1 MKIAFIADMHGML
14 DFKVDPCDL
23 LVMAGDICPC
33 RGFPYQACMF
43 QENWLNVELR
53 YWLAD
58 QPIKE
63 CVAIAGNHDWI
74 WDMADTMV
82 PKMNANFHYLCD
94 ESIEYMGLKIYGTP
108 QQKVFNDWA
117 FNREPGVLKRYFD
130 NIPEGLDI
138 LITHTPP
145 YKILDKVDFDNFK
158 GHEGCKILKARIMEM
173 KQPPKINV
181 FGHMHG
187 EYGIE
192 EVDYIPGVKFINC
205 SLVNEAYKLV
215 KKPIYVEL

>member
-1 MKIAFIADMHGML
+1 MRICFIADFHGIL

-23 LVMAGDICPC
+23 LVIAGDICPC
-33 RGFPYQACMF
+33 YGFPYQSCMF
-43 QENWLNVELR
+43 QENWLNVEFR

-63 CVAIAGNHDWI
+63 CFAVAGNHDWI

-117 FNREPGVLKRYFD
+117 FNREPEVLKRYFD

-145 YKILDKVDFDNFK
+145 YKILDKVDFENFK

-173 KQPPKINV
+173 ERPPKVNV
-181 FGHMHG
+181 FGHMHE
-187 EYGIE
+187 EYGVV

-205 SLVNEAYKLV
+205 SLVNEQYKLV
-215 KKPIYVEL
+215 KKPIYLEL

>member
-1 MKIAFIADMHGML
+1 MKVCFIADMHGKL

-23 LVMAGDICPC
+23 LVIAGDICPC

-43 QENWLNVELR
+43 QENWLNVEFR

-58 QPIKE
+58 QPIRE

-74 WDMADTMV
+74 WDVARIMV

-94 ESIEYMGLKIYGTP
+94 EDIEIMGLNIYGTP

-117 FNREPGVLKRYFD
+117 FNREPEVLKRYYD
-130 NIPEGLDI
+130 EIPEGLDI

-145 YKILDKVDFDNFK
+145 YKILDKVDFENFK
-158 GHEGCKILKARIMEM
+158 GHEGCKILKARIREM

-192 EVDYIPGVKFINC
+192 EVEYIPGVKFINC

-215 KKPIYVEL
+215 EKPVYLEM

>member
-1 MKIAFIADMHGML
+1 MKVCFIADMHGKL

-23 LVMAGDICPC
+23 LVIAGDICPGGWDPRMTC
-33 RGFPYQACMF
+33 IS
-43 QENWLNVELR
+43 QEQWLNTEFR
-53 YWLAD
+53 YWLGD
-58 QPIKE
+58 QPVTD

-74 WDMADTMV
+74 WDLAPTMV
-82 PKMNANFHYLCD
+82 PKMNQNFHYLCD
-94 ESIEYMGLKIYGTP
+94 ESIEIMGLKIYGTP
-108 QQKVFNDWA
+108 QQKVFNHWA
-117 FNREPGVLKRYFD
+117 FNREPDQLKKYFD

-145 YKILDKVDFDNFK
+145 YKILDFVDFPNFK
-158 GHEGCKILKARIMEM
+158 GHEGCKTLKNTIVQMEHR
-173 KQPPKINV
+173 PKINA

-205 SLVNEAYKLV
+205 SLVDEQYKRV
-215 KKPIYVEL
+215 KNPIYLEV